1 MQQAPARLSSVSIL
15 ASFVALFVV
24 VEPFGVVPMFA
35 SLTSGR
41 PRHEQIQ
48 IATRASIAGA
58 LILISFALVGGPLI
72 RALGVRLDAFQV
84 AGSVVLLLNALEMIR
99 GKSGCNRCTTSEAD
113 GTRADIAIVPIAL
126 PMLAGPGAMTATMSL
141 VAREPL
147 PVVLLAIVAVF
158 AITFV
163 VLRGTATVQ
172 RFIGPAALAV
182 VLRVFGLLLA
192 ALSIQSIVSGMQSLI
207 GWTA

>member
-1 MQQAPARLSSVSIL
+1 MTVIASFV

-35 SLTSGR
+35 SLTHGR

-48 IATRASIAGA
+48 IATRASLVGA
-58 LILISFALVGGPLI
+58 LILIAFAFGGRGLLG
-72 RALGVRLDAFQV
+72 ALGVRLDAFQI
-84 AGSVVLLLNALEMIR
+84 AGSIVLLLGALEMIR
-99 GKSGCNRCTTSEAD
+99 GKSGCQRCSISEAD
-113 GTRADIAIVPIAL
+113 PSRPDIAIVPIAI
-126 PMLAGPGAMTATMSL
+126 PMLAGPGSMTATMSL
-141 VAREPL
+141 VAREPM
-147 PVVLLAIVAVF
+147 PIVLLAIVAVF

-172 RFIGPAALAV
+172 RFIGPATLAV
-182 VLRVFGLLLA
+182 VLRVLGLLLA
-192 ALSIQSIVSGMQSLI
+192 ALSIQSIVRGVQSLL

>member
-1 MQQAPARLSSVSIL
+1 MTLLASFV

-35 SLTSGR
+35 SLTRDR

-48 IATRASIAGA
+48 IAMRASLVGA
-58 LILISFALVGGPLI
+58 LILIAFALVGRGVLG
-72 RALGVRLDAFQV
+72 ALGIRIDAFQV
-84 AGSVVLLLNALEMIR
+84 AGSVVLLLGALEMIR
-99 GKSGCNRCTTSEAD
+99 GKSGCDRCSVAEGD
-113 GTRADIAIVPIAL
+113 PSRADIAIVPIAI
-126 PMLAGPGAMTATMSL
+126 PMLAGPGSMTATMSL

-147 PVVLLAIVAVF
+147 PLVLVAIVAVF

-172 RFIGPAALAV
+172 RLVGPATLAV
-182 VLRVFGLLLA
+182 VLRVLGLLLA
-192 ALSIQSIVSGMQSLI
+192 ALSIQSIVSGVQSLL

>member
-1 MQQAPARLSSVSIL
+1 MTLLASFV

-35 SLTSGR
+35 SLTRGR
-41 PRHEQIQ
+41 PRHEQVQ
-48 IATRASIAGA
+48 IATRASIVGA
-58 LILISFALVGGPLI
+58 LILIAFAFAGRGLLG
-72 RALGVRLDAFQV
+72 ALGVRLDAFQV
-84 AGSVVLLLNALEMIR
+84 AGSLVLLLNALEMIR
-99 GKSGCNRCTTSEAD
+99 GKPGCQRCSVSEAD
-113 GTRADIAIVPIAL
+113 PSRADIAIVPLAI
-126 PMLAGPGAMTATMSL
+126 PMLAGPGSMTVTMSL
-141 VAREPL
+141 VTRESL
-147 PVVLLAIVAVF
+147 PIVLLAIACVF

-172 RFIGPAALAV
+172 RFIGPATLGV

-192 ALSIQSIVSGMQSLI
+192 ALSVQSILRGVQSLL